1 MCGRYTLTHAVTDL
15 GRIFDFE
22 ERPNLPPRYNIAPT
36 QPVAAVRRRD
46 AGRELVSLRWGL
58 VPFWAETPGGPP
70 LINARAESVNGKPSF
85 RHAMRGRR
93 CLLPADGFYEWE
105 KRPDGSKQPYRIV
118 RPDRGVFAFAGLWD
132 VWKPK
137 DGPGEPLETT
147 TIVTTTANASLAFLH
162 DRMPVILGPSDW
174 DAWLDPQTTADV
186 AAGLLRPC
194 PDDWLEAY
202 PVDRRVNNVRND
214 DEGCIAPLTEPPRLL

>member
-1 MCGRYTLTHAVTDL
+1 MCGRYTLTHTVTDL

-36 QPVAAVRRRD
+36 QNVAAVRRRD
-46 AGRELVSLRWGL
+46 GGRELVLLRWGL
-58 VPFWAETPGGPP
+58 VPFWAEAPDGSP
-70 LINARAESVNGKPSF
+70 LINARADGVLGKPSF

-118 RPDRGVFAFAGLWD
+118 RRDRAPFAFAGLWET
-132 VWKPK
+132 WKPK
-137 DGPGEPLETT
+137 DGPGEPLESTA
-147 TIVTTTANASLAFLH
+147 IVTTTANAALSFLH
-162 DRMPVILGPSDW
+162 ERMPVILDPGDW
-174 DAWLDPQTTADV
+174 DAWLDPANPPD
-186 AAGLLRPC
+186 AAATLLRPC

-202 PVDRRVNNVRND
+202 PVDRRVNSVRND
-214 DEGCIAPLTEPPRLL
+214 DEGCIAPLSEQPRLL